1 MEHSCNLLKKL
12 QKVLLKHMADFPLL
26 TRITRIICALFWA
39 YNCLIGAVYAQKND
53 AHAQKKELIK
63 KSDGVDEEFID
74 DEDDSVLDEPDPLEP
89 LNRITFG
96 FNRIID
102 GLILKPIAALYEDTV
117 HETAK
122 EAVRNVVSNAFE
134 PVGAINHTL
143 QGEGER
149 ATRTIGRFVI
159 NTTIGFFGLMDAA
172 DGMGLPKETTTMNET
187 FATWGVGT
195 GPYLVLPILGPSS
208 FRDTAGKVGDYFSNP
223 LYYIARNK
231 HRAHNRHRQ
240 QWLILEAIYGLDAL
254 ERRRQVLIPLR
265 DLERMSSDF
274 YVGMR
279 SVFFQKQEALGKKIE
294 ARRKENE
301 LKPT

>member
-1 MEHSCNLLKKL
+1 MQLFSLS
-12 QKVLLKHMADFPLL
+12 M
-26 TRITRIICALFWA
+26 RIMCALFLMHV
-39 YNCLIGAVYAQKND
+39 CMIEC
-53 AHAQKKELIK
+53 AHAEKDETQTKKQESVK
-63 KSDGVDEEFID
+63 KTSAKKVIDE
-74 DEDDSVLDEPDPLEP
+74 DEDDVLDEPDPLEP

-102 GLILKPIAALYEDTV
+102 GLILKPVAALYEDV
-117 HETAK
+117 VNDTAK
-122 EAVRNVVSNAFE
+122 EAVRNVVGNAFE

-149 ATRTIGRFVI
+149 AGRTAARFVI
-159 NTTIGFFGLMDAA
+159 NTTVGIFGLMDAA
-172 DGMGLPKETTTMNET
+172 DGMGLPKATTSMNET

-195 GPYLVLPILGPSS
+195 GPYLVLPLLGPSS
-208 FRDTAGKVGDYFSNP
+208 FRDTVGRVGDYYSNP
-223 LYYIARNK
+223 FYYVTRNK

-240 QWLILEAIYGLDAL
+240 QWLVLEAIYGLDAL
-254 ERRRQVLIPLR
+254 ERRRQVLGPLR

-279 SVFFQKQEALGKKIE
+279 SVFFQKQEALAKKIND
-294 ARRKENE
+294 RRKENE

>member
-1 MEHSCNLLKKL
+1 M
-12 QKVLLKHMADFPLL
+12 
-26 TRITRIICALFWA
+26 RIMCALFLMHV
-39 YNCLIGAVYAQKND
+39 CMFEC
-53 AHAQKKELIK
+53 AHAEKDETQTKKQESVK
-63 KSDGVDEEFID
+63 KTSAKKVIDE
-74 DEDDSVLDEPDPLEP
+74 DEDDVLDEPDPLEP

-102 GLILKPIAALYEDTV
+102 GLILKPVAALYEDV
-117 HETAK
+117 VNDTAK
-122 EAVRNVVSNAFE
+122 EAVRNVVGNAFE

-149 ATRTIGRFVI
+149 AGRTAARFVI
-159 NTTIGFFGLMDAA
+159 NTTVGIFGLMDAA
-172 DGMGLPKETTTMNET
+172 DGMGLPKATTSMNET

-195 GPYLVLPILGPSS
+195 GPYLVLPLLGPSS
-208 FRDTAGKVGDYFSNP
+208 FRDTVGRVGDYYSNP
-223 LYYIARNK
+223 FYYVTRNK

-240 QWLILEAIYGLDAL
+240 QWLVLEAIYGLDAL
-254 ERRRQVLIPLR
+254 ERRRQVLGPLR

-279 SVFFQKQEALGKKIE
+279 SVFFQKQEALAKKIND
-294 ARRKENE
+294 RRKENE